1 MTDTVIAPKQ
11 DGDTMKKSGSRIN
24 GMITTVVRCIIMG
37 LLAIF
42 VVSFAIFFVLY
53 CFGNEIYIVRSG
65 SMEPA
70 IKTGSVCFV
79 NTKAS
84 YDDLQVGDIIAF
96 KHGDTMSTHRVNAIT
111 DGGIV
116 TKGDA
121 NDVTDLGL
129 VTKDNYKGNTWFS
142 IPYLGYAFQFT
153 QTMHGRI
160 VCISVFICLVL
171 VLFLIDNINKIKNRN

>member
-1 MTDTVIAPKQ
+1 MADTVITPKQ
-11 DGDTMKKSGSRIN
+11 DGDTMKKSGSCIN
-24 GMITTVVRCIIMG
+24 GMITVVRCIIMG

-42 VVSFAIFFVLY
+42 VVSFAIFFVL
-53 CFGNEIYIVRSG
+53 CRFGNEMYIVRSG
-65 SMEPA
+65 SMAPV

-79 NTKAS
+79 DTKAS

-96 KHGDTMSTHRVNAIT
+96 EHGGTMSTHRVNAIT
-111 DGGIV
+111 DGGII

-121 NDVTDLGL
+121 NDVTDLGV

-142 IPYLGYAFQFT
+142 IPYLGYVFQFA

-171 VLFLIDNINKIKNRN
+171 VLFLIDNIDKIKNRN